1 MSRYDLVIDGKPFEV
16 EILELHV
23 SHAKVE
29 VNGVGYDV
37 EIAGSPSVPV
47 AVTASASAPA
57 PAPKAKPAAAATAGG
72 AGGGT
77 IVAPMPGSIWSIP
90 VAVGDKV
97 AAGATVIVVEAMKM
111 ENEIKTS
118 KAGTVKQILVQK
130 SQEVAVGAPLVI
142 VE

>member
-23 SHAKVE
+23 THAKVE

-37 EIAGSPSVPV
+37 EIAGSPSASV
-47 AVTASASAPA
+47 AVTASATAPA
-57 PAPKAKPAAAATAGG
+57 PRAKPAAASATSGT
-72 AGGGT
+72 GGGT